1 MLKKNKELCIGV
13 VFLVIGAVYL
23 ISAFFIPAY
32 SGYGGQNISSSFLP
46 KVLGVMMVV
55 LSVMQLYASRKA
67 ARPPAEAAPRPE
79 PGAEPADGVSV
90 EEFDDDAATRGAS
103 TKSLLVIFLI
113 LIVYIAVMPLAGFIL
128 STAFFM
134 IASILVLTPEN
145 KRNIPLTLLLSA
157 VVSVGV
163 YFLFVSGLSLVLP
176 AGILG

>member
-1 MLKKNKELCIGV
+1 MLKKNKELGIGII
-13 VFLVIGAVYL
+13 FLVIGAIYL

-55 LSVMQLYASRKA
+55 LSGLLIYGSRKA
-67 ARPPAEAAPRPE
+67 APEAAPTQE
-79 PGAEPADGVSV
+79 AATDAEQAKDVNVS
-90 EEFDDDAATRGAS
+90 EFDDDAATRGAS

-113 LIVYIAVMPLAGFIL
+113 LILYIAIMPFVGFIL

-134 IASILVLTPEN
+134 VASILVLTPEN
-145 KRNIPLTLLLSA
+145 KRNIPLTLFLSA

-163 YFLFVSGLSLVLP
+163 YFLFVNGLSLVLP